1 MSLKQVN
8 LRDEYVGNPR
18 DSYEYALGF
27 FKQKCQTLSKACP
40 LPASKVHK
48 LLLGKGAQSK
58 GQLGSGRPLPSAS
71 DSRIWAIMKS
81 VPSSSTPVIL
91 IGGPSGSGKSYLA
104 ARFGN
109 PHLPLDEFYRQISE
123 DGNPDD
129 FPRTDYGEI
138 DWDHPGTW
146 NMDAALQAIEELLS
160 QGHTMVPNYSI
171 STSSYSGHREVRCEN
186 GPIIAEGIFLSE
198 ILEPLRARGI
208 NVQAYYVD
216 EPALVTTIRRFIR
229 DVSERRK
236 PLLFLIKRG
245 YALFRAHSAG
255 RENYRGKGFTI
266 MPKPELKQL
275 LASLNRQA

>member
-1 MSLKQVN
+1 
-8 LRDEYVGNPR
+8 
-18 DSYEYALGF
+18 
-27 FKQKCQTLSKACP
+27 
-40 LPASKVHK
+40 
-48 LLLGKGAQSK
+48 
-58 GQLGSGRPLPSAS
+58 
-71 DSRIWAIMKS
+71 MKS

-123 DGNPDD
+123 DGNPTD

-146 NMDAALQAIEELLS
+146 NIEAALNAIDELLV
-160 QGHTMVPNYSI
+160 QGRTMVPNYSI
-171 STSSYSGHREVRCEN
+171 ATSSYSGHREVTCDG

-198 ILEPLRARGI
+198 ILEPLRAKGI

-245 YALFRAHSAG
+245 YALFRAHGAG
-255 RENYRGKGFTI
+255 REAYRTKGFSI
-266 MPKPELKQL
+266 IPKSELKKL
-275 LASLNRQA
+275 LASFDQQD

>member
-1 MSLKQVN
+1 M
-8 LRDEYVGNPR
+8 E
-18 DSYEYALGF
+18 
-27 FKQKCQTLSKACP
+27 
-40 LPASKVHK
+40 
-48 LLLGKGAQSK
+48 
-58 GQLGSGRPLPSAS
+58 
-71 DSRIWAIMKS
+71 S

-104 ARFGN
+104 GRFGN

-123 DGNPDD
+123 DGNPTA

-146 NMDAALQAIEELLS
+146 NMEAAIKAIDELLD

-171 STSSYSGHREVRCEN
+171 STSSYSGQRQVSGN
-186 GPIIAEGIFLSE
+186 GGPIIAEGIFLSE
-198 ILEPLRARGI
+198 ILEPLRAKGI

-229 DVSERRK
+229 DVSEKRK

-245 YALFRAHSAG
+245 YALFRSHSAG
-255 RENYRGKGFTI
+255 RENYRNKGFTI
-266 MPKPELKQL
+266 IPKPELKKL
-275 LASLNRQA
+275 LAKLNASV